1 MQFLANEVVEQFAL
15 SEASFVIAR
24 MLQCFEAIET
34 NDDKEWVESYSLV
47 MCSKNGVKVSLTP
60 DKSHLGW

>member
-1 MQFLANEVVEQFAL
+1 MTEQFAL

-24 MLQCFEAIET
+24 MLQCFEAIST
-34 NDDKEWVESYSLV
+34 DDTEPWVESYSLV

-60 DKSHLGW
+60 DMSRLGA